1 MRRIE
6 LDVRWSAPAL
16 KSMLGSLMDPP
27 FACATC
33 CKSLLFP
40 DKAIEQIPKYP
51 LANVHYD

>member
-6 LDVRWSAPAL
+6 LDVRWSTPAL